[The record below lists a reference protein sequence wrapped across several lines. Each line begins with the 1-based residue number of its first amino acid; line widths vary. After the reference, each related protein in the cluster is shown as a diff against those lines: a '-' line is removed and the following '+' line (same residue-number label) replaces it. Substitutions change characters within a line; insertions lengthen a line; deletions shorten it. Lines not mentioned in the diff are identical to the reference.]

1 MRRLSYRLKYGKFFK
16 GGILGYIQRVM
27 IFVVSIL
34 VFTFVISLFSS
45 REFKA
50 VLQFSI
56 LLVAIIGA
64 LSVLG
69 SSSTTSNV
77 AYTLIKANTRMTSAV
92 KQDIELRHGS
102 YSFCIFMGISSGI
115 LYIIYSLR

>member
-16 GGILGYIQRVM
+16 DGILGYIQRVM

-34 VFTFVISLFSS
+34 VLTFVISLFSS

-102 YSFCIFMGISSGI
+102 YSFCIFMGISAGI

>member
-16 GGILGYIQRVM
+16 DGILGYIQRVM

-34 VFTFVISLFSS
+34 VLTFVISLFSS

-102 YSFCIFMGISSGI
+102 YSFCIFMGISAGI
-115 LYIIYSLR
+115 LYIIYSLI